1 LRTFGSAGIARSTAP
16 QVVSAIA
23 EIELPTNQ
31 WSELIPTL
39 LDNVTNQES
48 ALQRQA
54 SLQTLGYICES
65 TVSLSFFVRLMAIPA
80 DIDIPDNC
88 RSQWCLLSM
97 QMKF

>member
-1 LRTFGSAGIARSTAP
+1 MGTFGSAGIARSTAP

-65 TVSLSFFVRLMAIPA
+65 TVSYLSLYASWRFQQILTFLIILGANGA
-80 DIDIPDNC
+80 C
-88 RSQWCLLSM
+88 YQC
-97 QMKF
+97 K